1 MSEQILKALMKLF
14 AIIAKQDGGVEDS
27 EIDFVESF
35 LTTQLSADFVEEYM
49 GLFYKDAGIESREA
63 NREKK
68 EGDEKI
74 KLTSVKDSVRILGIC
89 KKINKTLTQEQKV
102 VVLVRLFELVA
113 ADKKFTEQR
122 MAILNTVAE
131 VFNISVD
138 EFKGTE
144 TFVVHDSL
152 NKLDLPSVLIID
164 DKKQSFENAKHI
176 QSAELDNEVFILHI
190 KSVELYFL
198 RYTGKQEVL
207 LNGLP
212 VRSNRIYLFANGS
225 SIRFPKGKPIYYSD
239 VVSKYMSDVT
249 SAKITYNVN
258 NVEFKFPNG
267 GIGLR
272 DISLSEEQ
280 GRLVGIMGASGA
292 GKTTLLNVLTGIES
306 PSKGEVLINGINL
319 HTENDKMEGVIGYIP
334 QDDLLIEELTV
345 YQNLYFNAKLCFKDL
360 NEEELHKRVEVTLTS
375 LGLIDRKDL
384 KVGSPLN
391 KTISGGQRK
400 RLNIAL
406 ELIREPPILFVD
418 EPTSGLSSRDS
429 ENVMDLLREL
439 SMKGK
444 LIFVVIHQPSSEI
457 YKMFD
462 KMIILDTGGYEIY
475 YGNPVEAVT
484 YFKKLD
490 AQINSDIG
498 ECQTC
503 GNVNPELI
511 FNIIDAQVV
520 DEFGRYTNKRKVA
533 ADEWEGKYKELH
545 NHEKH
550 ADLKEDPPKSLNIPS
565 WFKQALIYFKR
576 DSLAKISNKQY
587 ILLNILEAPLLGFI
601 LSFLIRYI
609 ADPNS
614 NIYIFRENENIPIY
628 IFMSMIVAMFLGL
641 MVSGEEIFKDRK
653 ILKREAF
660 LNLSRSSYLIS
671 KITILLILSA
681 IQAFL
686 FVLVGNIILGIEG
699 GLWFEYW
706 WALFTIAT
714 FSNLLGLNLSSAFNS
729 AVTIYIMIPLVMIP
743 QMALGGAMFSFDK
756 LNRAIGSVEG
766 VPLVCEFMA
775 TRWVYEGL
783 MVRQYKDN
791 KFEKDFYE
799 IEKLMYTA
807 DFKYV
812 YYIPELKDRID
823 YCITAAGTENDSI
836 KNIFTEKLGLL
847 KNELYRESVRVSEI
861 KFDYI
866 NDLTPEKFTAEI
878 GYYTSEYIE
887 KLESYYT
894 NVSSSANNKREKII
908 TYLDENYPGVYNQ
921 RRQRYHNEAVSD
933 IVRKIYEKNKIIA
946 YKDRLIQQT
955 EPIYETP
962 WVKHAF
968 DFRAQFYSPIKHF
981 AGRDMDTFW
990 FNMWAVWLMTI
1001 LSYVAL
1007 YYDWLK
1013 KALDIFQK

>member
-1 MSEQILKALMKLF
+1 MSEEILKALMKLF

-35 LTTQLSADFVEEYM
+35 LTTQLSADFVEEYLA
-49 GLFYKDAGIESREA
+49 LFFKDAGIKSRED
-63 NREKK
+63 NKTQK
-68 EGDEKI
+68 EGNEKI

-89 KKINKTLTQEQKV
+89 KKINRTLTQEQKV
-102 VVLVRLFELVA
+102 VVLVRLFELIA
-113 ADKKFTEQR
+113 SDKKFSEQR

-131 VFNISVD
+131 VFNISAE
-138 EFKGTE
+138 EFKDTE
-144 TFVVHDSL
+144 TFVINDSIDD
-152 NKLDLPSVLIID
+152 LDISSVMIID
-164 DKKQSFENAKHI
+164 DNDQNFKNAKHI
-176 QSAELDNEVFILHI
+176 RSIELDKELFILQI

-198 RYTGKQEVL
+198 RYTGSQEVL

-225 SIRFPKGKPIYYSD
+225 SVRFTKGKPVYYSD
-239 VVSKYMSDVT
+239 VVSKYMADVT
-249 SAKITYNVN
+249 SAKITYNVS
-258 NVEFKFPNG
+258 NVEFKFKNG
-267 GIGLR
+267 GIGLQN
-272 DISLSEEQ
+272 INLSEEQ
-280 GRLVGIMGASGA
+280 GRLMGIMGASGA
-292 GKTTLLNVLTGIES
+292 GKTTLLNVLTGIEA
-306 PSKGEVLINGINL
+306 PSKGEVLVNGINL
-319 HTENDKMEGVIGYIP
+319 HTEKEKMEGVIGYIP

-345 YQNLYFNAKLCFKDL
+345 YENLYFNAKLCFKDL
-360 NEEELHKRVEVTLTS
+360 KEEELHKKVEITLS
-375 LGLIDRKDL
+375 NLGLLDRKDL

-490 AQINSDIG
+490 AQINSDVG
-498 ECQTC
+498 ECPTC
-503 GNVNPELI
+503 GNVNPESI

-520 DEFGRYTNKRKVA
+520 DEFGRYTNKRKVSPE
-533 ADEWEGKYKELH
+533 EWESKYKEKKSFERH
-545 NHEKH
+545 P
-550 ADLKEDPPKSLNIPS
+550 DLSEEPPKSLNIPS
-565 WFKQALIYFKR
+565 WIKQTMIYFRR
-576 DSLAKISNKQY
+576 DSLAKVSNKQY
-587 ILLNILEAPLLGFI
+587 IILNILEAPLLGFI

-628 IFMSMIVAMFLGL
+628 IFMSIIVAMFLGL

-653 ILKREAF
+653 ILKRESF

-671 KITILLILSA
+671 KITILLIISA
-681 IQAFL
+681 IQSFL
-686 FVLVGNIILGIEG
+686 FVLVGNFILGIG
-699 GLWFEYW
+699 SLWFEYW

-756 LNRAIGSVEG
+756 LNRAVGSVEG
-766 VPLVCEFMA
+766 VPPVCEFMA

-783 MVRQYKDN
+783 MVHQYKDN
-791 KFEKDFYE
+791 KFEKHFYDLE
-799 IEKLMYTA
+799 RKMYNA
-807 DFKYV
+807 DFKTV
-812 YYIPELKDRID
+812 YYLPELKDRAE
-823 YCITAAGTENDSI
+823 YCTEKIENADDSV
-836 KNIFTEKLGLL
+836 KNIIVEKLALL
-847 KNELYRESVRVSEI
+847 KNELHKESVRTDI
-861 KFDYI
+861 KFKELVNLDINKFTKETGYSVLDYI
-866 NDLTPEKFTAEI
+866 ET
-878 GYYTSEYIE
+878 
-887 KLESYYT
+887 LETHYNTIYGTMNS
-894 NVSSSANNKREKII
+894 KKEKII
-908 TYLDENYPGVYNQ
+908 NYLDKNKPGEYNKN
-921 RRQRYHNEAVSD
+921 RQKYHNESVSD

-962 WVKHAF
+962 WIKHPF
-968 DFRAQFYSPIKHF
+968 DFRAQFYSPTKHF
-981 AGRDMDTFW
+981 AGKDIDTFW
-990 FNMWAVWLMTI
+990 FNMWVVWLMTI
-1001 LSYVAL
+1001 LSYITL
-1007 YYDWLK
+1007 YYDILK
-1013 KALDIFQK
+1013 KIVDVFQK

>member
-1 MSEQILKALMKLF
+1 MSEEILKALMKLF

-35 LTTQLSADFVEEYM
+35 LTTQLSADFVEEYL
-49 GLFYKDAGIESREA
+49 GLFFKDAGIKSRED
-63 NREKK
+63 NRAQK
-68 EGDEKI
+68 EGNEKI

-102 VVLVRLFELVA
+102 VVLVRVFELIA
-113 ADKKFTEQR
+113 ADKKFSEQR
-122 MAILNTVAE
+122 MAILTTVAE
-131 VFNISVD
+131 VFNISAD

-144 TFVVHDSL
+144 TFVIHDSVSD
-152 NKLDLPSVLIID
+152 LDISSLMILD
-164 DKKQSFENAKHI
+164 DKEQNFENAKHI
-176 QSAELDNEVFILHI
+176 RSFELDKEVFILQI

-198 RYTGKQEVL
+198 RYTGTQEVL

-225 SIRFPKGKPIYYSD
+225 SIRFPKGKPVYYSD
-239 VVSKYMSDVT
+239 VVSKYMADVT
-249 SAKITYNVN
+249 SARITYNVN
-258 NVEFKFPNG
+258 EVEFKFKNG

-280 GRLVGIMGASGA
+280 GRLIGIMGASGA

-306 PSKGEVLINGINL
+306 PSKGDVLINGIDL
-319 HTENDKMEGVIGYIP
+319 HTENEKMEGVIGYIP

-345 YQNLYFNAKLCFKDL
+345 YDNLYFNAKLCFKDL
-360 NEEELHKRVEVTLTS
+360 SEEELRKRVEVTLLS
-375 LGLIDRKDL
+375 LGLLDRKDL

-490 AQINSDIG
+490 AQINSDVG

-503 GNVNPELI
+503 GNVNPESI

-533 ADEWEGKYKELH
+533 PEEWELKYRE
-545 NHEKH
+545 NHSHDKH
-550 ADLKEDPPKSLNIPS
+550 VDLDEDPPKSLNIPS
-565 WFKQALIYFKR
+565 WFKQTMIYFKR
-576 DSLAKISNKQY
+576 DSLAKISNRQY

-614 NIYIFRENENIPIY
+614 KIYIFRENENIPIY

-671 KITILLILSA
+671 KISILLILSA

-686 FVLVGNIILGIEG
+686 FVLVGNLILGIN

-756 LNRAIGSVEG
+756 LNRAVGSVEG
-766 VPLVCEFMA
+766 VPLVCETMA

-791 KFEKDFYE
+791 KFEKSFYD
-799 IEKLMYTA
+799 IECKMYTA
-807 DFKYV
+807 DFKTV
-812 YYIPELKDRID
+812 YYLPELEERAN
-823 YCITAAGTENDSI
+823 YCLSKVNTNNDSI
-836 KNIFTEKLGLL
+836 KEIISEKLALL
-847 KNELYRESVRVSEI
+847 KNELFKESVRVTDVKFEYIDDLVIDRFTSEI
-861 KFDYI
+861 G
-866 NDLTPEKFTAEI
+866 N
-878 GYYTSEYIE
+878 YTSEYIE
-887 KLESYYT
+887 NL
-894 NVSSSANNKREKII
+894 
-908 TYLDENYPGVYNQ
+908 GVYYSDVYNTKNSRKQ
-921 RRQRYHNEAVSD
+921 MTISYWDQNFPGEYNRRRQKYHNEAVSD

-946 YKDRLIQQT
+946 YKDRLIRQT
-955 EPIYETP
+955 DPIYEKP
-962 WVKHAF
+962 WIDHPF
-968 DFRAQFYSPIKHF
+968 DFRAQFYSPSKHF
-981 AGRDMDTFW
+981 AGRDIDTFW
-990 FNMWAVWLMTI
+990 FNMWMVWFMTI
-1001 LSYVAL
+1001 LGYVAL

-1013 KALDIFQK
+1013 KILGIFQK

>member
-1 MSEQILKALMKLF
+1 MSEEILKALMQLF

-35 LTTQLSADFVEEYM
+35 LTTQLSADFVEEYL
-49 GLFYKDAGIESREA
+49 GLFYKHAGIKSREE
-63 NREKK
+63 NRAKK

-102 VVLVRLFELVA
+102 VVLVRIFELVA
-113 ADKKFTEQR
+113 ADRKFSEQR

-131 VFNISVD
+131 VFNISVE

-144 TFVVHDSL
+144 TFVINDSITD
-152 NKLDLPSVLIID
+152 LDVPSVLVID
-164 DKKQSFENAKHI
+164 DKEQVFENAKHI
-176 QSAELDNEVFILHI
+176 QSSELDKEVFILHL

-198 RYTGKQEVL
+198 RYTGIQEVL

-225 SIRFPKGKPIYYSD
+225 SIRFPKGKPVYYSD
-239 VVSKYMSDVT
+239 VVSKYMTDVT
-249 SAKITYNVN
+249 SARITYNVN
-258 NVEFKFPNG
+258 DVEFKFKNG

-272 DISLSEEQ
+272 DINLSEEQ
-280 GRLVGIMGASGA
+280 GRLIGIMGASGA
-292 GKTTLLNVLTGIES
+292 GKTTLLNVLTGIEL

-319 HTENDKMEGVIGYIP
+319 HTENEKMEGVIGYIP

-360 NEEELHKRVEVTLTS
+360 DEEELHRRVEVTLSS
-375 LGLIDRKDL
+375 LGLFDRKDL

-520 DEFGRYTNKRKVA
+520 DEFGRYTNKRRVA
-533 ADEWEGKYKELH
+533 PEEWENKYRELH
-545 NHEKH
+545 SHDKH
-550 ADLKEDPPKSLNIPS
+550 PDLNEAPPESLNIPS

-587 ILLNILEAPLLGFI
+587 IILNILEAPLLGFI

-614 NIYIFRENENIPIY
+614 KIYIFRENENIPVY

-660 LNLSRSSYLIS
+660 LNLSRSSYLVS
-671 KITILLILSA
+671 KIVILIILSA

-686 FVLVGNIILGIEG
+686 FVLVGNFILGIQ

-706 WALFTIAT
+706 WALFSIAV

-756 LNRAIGSVEG
+756 LNRAVGSIEG
-766 VPLVCEFMA
+766 VPPVCEFMA

-783 MVRQYKDN
+783 MVRQFKDN
-791 KFEKDFYE
+791 EFEKDFYE
-799 IEKLMYTA
+799 IEKQMYTA
-807 DFKYV
+807 DFKNV
-812 YYIPELKDRID
+812 YYLPELEERID
-823 YCITAAGTENDSI
+823 YCISAISTDNDSI
-836 KNIFTEKLGLL
+836 KEIVAEKLALL
-847 KNELYRESVRVSEI
+847 KNELNKESHRVTELS
-861 KFDYI
+861 FDNI
-866 NDLTPEKFTAEI
+866 GDLTLEKFTPEI
-878 GYYTSEYIE
+878 GYNTAEYIS
-887 KLESYYT
+887 KLGMYYA
-894 NVSSSANNKREKII
+894 NVYTFQNGKKQKII
-908 TYLDENYPGVYNQ
+908 NYLDEKYPGVYNQ
-921 RRQRYHNEAVSD
+921 RRQRYHNEAGSD
-933 IVRKIYEKNKIIA
+933 IVRKIYEKNKIVA

-955 EPIYETP
+955 EPIYESP
-962 WVKHAF
+962 WVEHAF
-968 DFRAQFYSPIKHF
+968 DFRAQFYSPTKHF

-990 FNMWAVWLMTI
+990 FNMWMVWVMSI
-1001 LSYVAL
+1001 VGYIAL
-1007 YYDWLK
+1007 YFDWLK
-1013 KALDIFQK
+1013 KFMDLFQK